1 MRILIVCL
9 FTVFAAS
16 AQQWQTLSP
25 FPGPG
30 RDDAVAFSIGEN
42 AYLTTGNHDGF
53 TESNHLYKFSRNDL
67 SWSSCSAFAGTP
79 RQYASA
85 FSLQGKGYIVGGITE
100 SGVALNEVWC
110 YDPAT
115 DNWEQRTDFP
125 GTPHWG
131 ASATATANFGFL
143 AGGTDGNSI
152 FSQVWKYIPASDTWE
167 ALPSLPN
174 GGSREG
180 ILAALPN
187 RLVYAGGFSILPLEC
202 QTTTVVFDLTTE
214 NWSAGTPV
222 PIQESAYLTGTVL
235 GNKVLLAGGWSCNG
249 SFTAS
254 SWLTDGYTWE
264 SVSEFP
270 FSGIRGMA
278 ACTVDGQAF
287 FFSGLRDNLERSSQC
302 SRFGEMAGL
311 ADIILYPNPAGNE
324 VNIRAP
330 LQTKVKILTG
340 TGQVVMETTVS
351 ESVSLLQLSLAE
363 GLYIIEYR
371 FNGQQRSEKLVITG

>member
-42 AYLTTGNHDGF
+42 AYLTTGNHGGF
-53 TESNHLYKFSRNDL
+53 TESNHLYKFNRNDL
-67 SWSSCSAFAGTP
+67 SWSACSPFAGIP

-85 FSLQGKGYIVGGITE
+85 FSLQGKGYIVGGISE
-100 SGVALNEVWC
+100 SGSALNDVWR

-115 DNWEQRTDFP
+115 DNWEQLTDFP
-125 GTPHWG
+125 GIPHWG
-131 ASATATANFGFL
+131 ASATSTANTGFL
-143 AGGTDGNSI
+143 AGGTDGNNV
-152 FSQVWKYIPASDTWE
+152 FSQVWKYIPASETWE

-180 ILAALPN
+180 VLAALPN
-187 RLVYAGGFSILPLEC
+187 RLVYTGGFSVSPVEC
-202 QTTTVVFDLTTE
+202 LTETVVFDLTTE
-214 NWSAGTPV
+214 NWSVGAPV
-222 PIQESAYLTGTVL
+222 PMQECAYLTGTVL
-235 GNKVLLAGGWSCNG
+235 GNKVLLAGGWSCDGN
-249 SFTAS
+249 FTAA

-264 SVSEFP
+264 PVSVLP
-270 FSGIRGMA
+270 VSGIRGMA

-287 FFSGLRDNLERSSQC
+287 FFSGLLDNLQRSSQC

-311 ADIILYPNPAGNE
+311 ADIVLYPNPAGHE
-324 VNIRAP
+324 LNIRAP
-330 LQTKVKILTG
+330 LQTQVKILTG
-340 TGQVVMETTVS
+340 TGQIVVETTVN
-351 ESVSLLQLSLAE
+351 EAVSFLSLSLAE
-363 GLYIIEYR
+363 GLYIVEYL
-371 FNGQQRSEKLVITG
+371 FNGQRRLEKLVITG